1 MSAYAFAHLEQVD
14 MGPAIVEYLRRID
27 ATLAPYE
34 GRFLVHGGPY
44 QVLEGAPRG
53 DIVVLEFPDMA
64 RAQRWYDSPA
74 YRAILP
80 LRTANARST
89 VVLVPGVPADH
100 KATDIL
106 GAG

>member
-1 MSAYAFAHLEQVD
+1 MSAYAVAYLEQVN
-14 MGPAIVEYLRRID
+14 MGPAIVEYLQRID
-27 ATLAPYE
+27 ATIGPFG

-44 QVLEGAPRG
+44 QVLEGAPQG

-64 RAQRWYDSPA
+64 RAQRWYASPG

-80 LRTANARST
+80 LRTANSRST

-106 GAG
+106 AGG